1 MLMHASR
8 RRFAQAAG
16 AMALAGLAG
25 PLRAQSARH
34 AGAHAP
40 TSKLVV
46 GQSIPMTGAANEIGM
61 AYAAGAKL
69 FVGAHNEQV
78 GRTGGTV
85 FELRQL
91 DDGYQADKAKA
102 NATKLLA
109 DGADVLFGFVG
120 TASTDAGAAVAQQ
133 QGVPFFAPFAAAD
146 GLRNK
151 AHGNVFHVRPSMA
164 DEAFAMLRQCST
176 LGQTRIAVVVDDDAM
191 GRAAL
196 QAIQDAATELKLAAP
211 VAVARVQ
218 PGSTQVAEAVAAI
231 AKAQPQ
237 AILQASLSQTT
248 SAFVREMRKT
258 GYASALMTFSVVGID
273 PLYTS
278 LGKDIRGVII
288 SQVVPSPRE
297 ASRTAIVK
305 EYLAALADSDQ
316 IASYEGLEGFIA
328 AKSLGEAV
336 RRAGPAPTRAALL
349 KAMTGMV
356 DYDVGGFR
364 INLRPPLRDAN
375 RSVDLVYI
383 TAEGRVL
390 R

>member
-1 MLMHASR
+1 MNHVSR
-8 RRFAQAAG
+8 RAFVQLTG
-16 AMALAGLAG
+16 AVGLMGLAG
-25 PLRAQSARH
+25 PLLAQTAAKRA
-34 AGAHAP
+34 G
-40 TSKLVV
+40 KLVL

-61 AYAAGAKL
+61 AFAAGAKL
-69 FVGAHNEQV
+69 FVDAHNERV
-78 GRTGGTV
+78 GAGGTV
-85 FELRQL
+85 LELRQL
-91 DDGYQADKAKA
+91 DDGYQAEKARA
-102 NATKLLA
+102 NATRLLA

-120 TASTDAGAAVAQQ
+120 TASAEAGAAVAQQ
-133 QGVPFFAPFAAAD
+133 QGAPFFAPFAAAD
-146 GLRNK
+146 ALRDK

-164 DEAFAMLRQCST
+164 DEAYAMLRQCDT
-176 LGQTRIAVVVDDDAM
+176 LGQKRIAVVVDDDAM

-196 QAIQDAATELKLAAP
+196 QAIQDAAGELKLAPP
-211 VAVARVQ
+211 VAVATVS
-218 PGSTQVAEAVAAI
+218 PGSTQVSGAVAAMV
-231 AKAQPQ
+231 KAQPQ

-248 SAFVREMRKT
+248 AAFVREMRKA

-273 PLYTS
+273 PLYTA

-297 ASRTAIVK
+297 TSRTPIVK

-328 AKSLGEAV
+328 AKAMAEAV
-336 RRAGPAPTRAALL
+336 RRAGAAPARAALV
-349 KAMTGMV
+349 KAMAAMN

-364 INLRPPLRDAN
+364 INLRPPLRDAS

>member
-1 MLMHASR
+1 MNQTSR
-8 RRFAQAAG
+8 RAFGRLAG
-16 AMALAGLAG
+16 AVGLIGLAG
-25 PLRAQSARH
+25 PLMAQTVKRA
-34 AGAHAP
+34 G
-40 TSKLVV
+40 KLVL

-61 AYAAGAKL
+61 AFAAGAKL
-69 FVGAHNEQV
+69 FVDAHNERL
-78 GRTGGTV
+78 GAGGTLL
-85 FELRQL
+85 ELRQL
-91 DDGYQADKAKA
+91 DDGYQAEKARA

-120 TASTDAGAAVAQQ
+120 TASAEAGAAVAQQ
-133 QGVPFFAPFAAAD
+133 QGAPFFAPFAAAD
-146 GLRNK
+146 ALRDK

-164 DEAFAMLRQCST
+164 DEAYAMLRQCDT
-176 LGQTRIAVVVDDDAM
+176 LGQKRIAVVVDDDAM

-196 QAIQDAATELKLAAP
+196 QAIQDAAGELKLAP
-211 VAVARVQ
+211 PIAVAKVP
-218 PGSTQVAEAVAAI
+218 PGSTQVSAAVAEM

-237 AILQASLSQTT
+237 AILQASLSPTT
-248 SAFVREMRKT
+248 AAFVREMRKT

-273 PLYTS
+273 PLYTA

-288 SQVVPSPRE
+288 SQVVPSPRDT
-297 ASRTAIVK
+297 SRTAIVR

-316 IASYEGLEGFIA
+316 TASYEGLEGFIA
-328 AKSLGEAV
+328 AKALAEAV
-336 RRAGPAPTRAALL
+336 RRAGAAPARAALV
-349 KAMTGMV
+349 KAMAGMN

-364 INLRPPLRDAN
+364 INLRPPQRDSS

>member
-1 MLMHASR
+1 MNRTSR
-8 RRFAQAAG
+8 RAFGRLAGAAG
-16 AMALAGLAG
+16 LLGLAG
-25 PLRAQSARH
+25 PLMAQTAKRA
-34 AGAHAP
+34 G
-40 TSKLVV
+40 KVV
-46 GQSIPMTGAANEIGM
+46 LGQSIPMTGAANEIGM
-61 AYAAGAKL
+61 AFAAGAKL
-69 FVGAHNEQV
+69 FVDNHNEHAAA
-78 GRTGGTV
+78 GGTML
-85 FELRQL
+85 ELRQL
-91 DDGYQADKAKA
+91 DDGYQAAKAKA

-120 TASTDAGAAVAQQ
+120 TASAEAGAAVAQQ
-133 QGVPFFAPFAAAD
+133 QGAPFFAPFAAAD
-146 GLRNK
+146 ALRDK

-164 DEAFAMLRQCST
+164 DEAYAMLRQCDT
-176 LGQTRIAVVVDDDAM
+176 LGQKRIAVVVDDDAM

-196 QAIQDAATELKLAAP
+196 QAIQDAAGELKLAP
-211 VAVARVQ
+211 PIAVAKVP
-218 PGSTQVAEAVAAI
+218 PGSTQVSAAVAEM

-237 AILQASLSQTT
+237 AILQASLSPTT
-248 SAFVREMRKT
+248 AAFVREMRKT

-273 PLYTS
+273 PLYTA

-297 ASRTAIVK
+297 TSRTAIVR

-316 IASYEGLEGFIA
+316 TASYEGLEGFIA
-328 AKSLGEAV
+328 AKALAEAV
-336 RRAGPAPTRAALL
+336 RRAGPAPARAALV
-349 KAMTGMV
+349 KAMATMN

-364 INLRPPLRDAN
+364 INLRPPQRDSS

>member
-1 MLMHASR
+1 MNHVSR
-8 RRFAQAAG
+8 RAFAQLTG
-16 AMALAGLAG
+16 AVGLMGLAG
-25 PLRAQSARH
+25 PLLAQTAAKRAGR
-34 AGAHAP
+34 
-40 TSKLVV
+40 LVL

-61 AYAAGAKL
+61 AFAAGAKL
-69 FVGAHNEQV
+69 FVDAHNERV
-78 GRTGGTV
+78 GAGGTV
-85 FELRQL
+85 LELRQL
-91 DDGYQADKAKA
+91 DDGYQAEKARA
-102 NATKLLA
+102 NATRLLA

-120 TASTDAGAAVAQQ
+120 TASAEAGAAVAQQ
-133 QGVPFFAPFAAAD
+133 QGAPFFAPFAAAD
-146 GLRNK
+146 ALRDK

-164 DEAFAMLRQCST
+164 DEAYAMLRQCDT
-176 LGQTRIAVVVDDDAM
+176 LGQKRIAVVVDDDAM

-196 QAIQDAATELKLAAP
+196 QAIQDAAGELKLAPP
-211 VAVARVQ
+211 VAVATVS
-218 PGSTQVAEAVAAI
+218 PGSTQVSGAVAAMV
-231 AKAQPQ
+231 KAQPQ

-248 SAFVREMRKT
+248 AAFVREMRKA

-273 PLYTS
+273 PLYTA

-297 ASRTAIVK
+297 TSRTPIVK

-328 AKSLGEAV
+328 AKAMAEAV
-336 RRAGPAPTRAALL
+336 RRAGAAPARAALV
-349 KAMTGMV
+349 KAMAAMN

-364 INLRPPLRDAN
+364 INLRPPLRDAS

>member
-1 MLMHASR
+1 MNHVSR
-8 RRFAQAAG
+8 RAFAQLTG
-16 AMALAGLAG
+16 AVGLMGLAG
-25 PLRAQSARH
+25 PLLAQTAAKRAGR
-34 AGAHAP
+34 
-40 TSKLVV
+40 LVL

-61 AYAAGAKL
+61 AFAAGAKL
-69 FVGAHNEQV
+69 FVDAHNERV
-78 GRTGGTV
+78 GAGGTV
-85 FELRQL
+85 LELRQL
-91 DDGYQADKAKA
+91 DDGYQAEKARA
-102 NATKLLA
+102 NATRLLA

-120 TASTDAGAAVAQQ
+120 TASAEAGAAVAQQ
-133 QGVPFFAPFAAAD
+133 QGAPFFAPFAAAD
-146 GLRNK
+146 ALRDK

-164 DEAFAMLRQCST
+164 DEAYAMLRQCDT
-176 LGQTRIAVVVDDDAM
+176 LGQKRIAVVVDDDAM

-196 QAIQDAATELKLAAP
+196 RAIQDAAGELKLAPP
-211 VAVARVQ
+211 VAVATVS
-218 PGSTQVAEAVAAI
+218 PGSTQVSGAVAAMV
-231 AKAQPQ
+231 KAQPQ

-248 SAFVREMRKT
+248 AAFVREMRKA

-273 PLYTS
+273 PLYTA

-297 ASRTAIVK
+297 TSRTPIVK

-328 AKSLGEAV
+328 AKAMAEAV
-336 RRAGPAPTRAALL
+336 RRAGAAPARAALV
-349 KAMTGMV
+349 KAMAAMN

-364 INLRPPLRDAN
+364 INLRPPLRDAS